1 MDGIGAAIE
10 RIKRIFYRRFSY
22 RYNPSKRTGSVKEFL
37 KTNNKPIFIVFLA
50 AVLIGSMYMVT
61 NSITG
66 YVAHTTN
73 IEEELIDTKD
83 QLETMTAEK
92 SECTSDLSVKA
103 QELDNCNQQ
112 LNEAVPSLVACED
125 ERLTLENDYSA
136 LASEYNIC
144 EIDRVYFEE
153 MYQTKLGE
161 YSALINKSAIMCC
174 SIQDV
179 INDVV
184 RDWSIV
190 DGGISCGTGDYK
202 VECGT
207 GKTNY

>member
-83 QLETMTAEK
+83 QLETMTAE
-92 SECTSDLSVKA
+92 EPLG
-103 QELDNCNQQ
+103 
-112 LNEAVPSLVACED
+112 SLQVS
-125 ERLTLENDYSA
+125 T
-136 LASEYNIC
+136 
-144 EIDRVYFEE
+144 
-153 MYQTKLGE
+153 
-161 YSALINKSAIMCC
+161 
-174 SIQDV
+174 
-179 INDVV
+179 
-184 RDWSIV
+184 
-190 DGGISCGTGDYK
+190 
-202 VECGT
+202 
-207 GKTNY
+207 